1 MSIFFFSHEAEYEET
16 GEGLE
21 SVKKAFSLMGYT
33 FNENYE
39 QSNFQGEVVYRKK
52 NIRLQNRQLKMKYY
66 RSKPANK
73 HIYFDDNGVEIT
85 NTIDKV
91 NKIFHKAKIYID
103 RFYLF
108 CFVLQVKH
116 YLSYCPVLPS
126 AITESQPSEKGSY
139 TAQFTS
145 SSDDEC
151 DRNLKKKLQTKRF
164 IFSKPSTSSIDSGA
178 DKKQFDDVHDTLN
191 IFDNQNDVFQS
202 IKNDNI
208 YFDQDETSDSTK
220 CVSEDHFPE
229 QDNENFDA
237 LNIDMDI
244 DENHSNNEIQN
255 MKLSDEDSIKKTLKK
270 KRKKQSKRNIS
281 LPIEIDNDKTLIKYW
296 LKRYRLFSKF
306 DQGIKLD
313 RGMFFNIIYMKIYF
327 KFMLRYI
334 Y

>member
-1 MSIFFFSHEAEYEET
+1 M
-16 GEGLE
+16 
-21 SVKKAFSLMGYT
+21 
-33 FNENYE
+33 
-39 QSNFQGEVVYRKK
+39 
-52 NIRLQNRQLKMKYY
+52 
-66 RSKPANK
+66 
-73 HIYFDDNGVEIT
+73 
-85 NTIDKV
+85 
-91 NKIFHKAKIYID
+91 
-103 RFYLF
+103 
-108 CFVLQVKH
+108 KH

-126 AITESQPSEKGSY
+126 ATTESQPSEKGSY

-151 DRNLKKKLQTKRF
+151 DRSLKKKLQTKRF
-164 IFSKPSTSSIDSGA
+164 VFSKPSTSSIDSGA
-178 DKKQFDDVHDTLN
+178 DKKQFNDVHDTLN
-191 IFDNQNDVFQS
+191 IFDNKNDVFQS

-313 RGMFFNIIYMKIYF
+313 RGMFFNIVYMKIYF
-327 KFMLRYI
+327 KFILKDIFTSMYI
-334 Y
+334 SIIF